1 MIRKTNLVAT
11 VLGGALLFGCAL
23 PSLADARSNCEKR
36 VHRAE
41 QNLQH
46 EIDRHGEHGRGVE
59 ERRQQVERE
68 RQNCSMYDRD
78 HDRHDGDHHD
88 NEHHDNDDRH

>member
-23 PSLADARSNCEKR
+23 PSLADARSDCENR
-36 VHRAE
+36 VRRAE

-46 EIDRHGEHGRGVE
+46 EIDRHGEHGRRVE
-59 ERRQQVERE
+59 ERRRQVERE
-68 RQNCSMYDRD
+68 RQNCSVYDRD
-78 HDRHDGDHHD
+78 HNHHD
-88 NEHHDNDDRH
+88 NDHHDNDDRH

>member
-1 MIRKTNLVAT
+1 MIRKTNLVAA
-11 VLGGALLFGCAL
+11 VLGGVLAIGGAV
-23 PSLADARSNCEKR
+23 PSMADSRSDCENR
-36 VHRAE
+36 VRKAE

-78 HDRHDGDHHD
+78 HDRHDNDHHD

>member
-1 MIRKTNLVAT
+1 MIRKTTLVAT
-11 VLGGALLFGCAL
+11 VLGGALLFGGAL
-23 PSLADARSNCEKR
+23 PSFADARRDCEKR
-36 VHRAE
+36 VRRAE

-46 EIDRHGEHGRGVE
+46 EIDRHGEHGRSVE
-59 ERRQQVERE
+59 RYRQRVERE